1 MDDVL
6 LPLLIFGT
14 PERRRAELTEQL
26 LPAAVPGTMG
36 QRVAFAA
43 VIAQQQISNR
53 EEKELKIVKEAAT
66 RFGDAADLAENAPT
80 INTIYTAL
88 PEDVRKTI
96 EFGGW
101 SKKPADRPTGSP
113 KQTAEES
120 VGAGAG
126 RAK

>member
-14 PERRRAELTEQL
+14 PERRRAELTEQML
-26 LPAAVPGTMG
+26 QAAVPGTVG

-53 EEKELKIVKEAAT
+53 EEKELRIVKEAAPRYGT
-66 RFGDAADLAENAPT
+66 PEDLADNAPT
-80 INTIYTAL
+80 ISAIYTAL

-101 SKKPADRPTGSP
+101 TKRTDRPAGSQ
-113 KQTAEES
+113 KQTADEP

>member
-26 LPAAVPGTMG
+26 LPAAVPGTVG

-66 RFGDAADLAENAPT
+66 RFGDPGDLAENAPT
-80 INTIYTAL
+80 INAIYTAL
-88 PEDVRKTI
+88 PEDVRQTI

-101 SKKPADRPTGSP
+101 TKRPVDRPSGSQKKTEDEP
-113 KQTAEES
+113 
-120 VGAGAG
+120 VIAGAG